1 MKREVTLGAA
11 ATFLLLLLL
20 SCSGPSAPEVTAP
33 EVTKA
38 DIAPFFSKLDGIAAA
53 RNAEE
58 LISYYADDAVLVI
71 YSKGPDDK
79 VEQEFDRKTFSEMM
93 AANFGKTLEYS
104 SERDFLL
111 IAPGRKRS
119 ELIVE
124 SMLVETIRSV
134 DQTIKSTSRN
144 LYRLMPDERGYLIR
158 SHTAEMIDIQVIPVA
173 LPKPEAGE
181 ELEKDGESDAMEPA
195 SVMSAE
201 KPKAEGESDAVE
213 PAKVMPGS

>member
-20 SCSGPSAPEVTAP
+20 SCSGPSGPEVT
-33 EVTKA
+33 EA

-71 YSKGPDDK
+71 YSKGPDGK

-104 SERDFLL
+104 SERDFLFV
-111 IAPGRKRS
+111 ASGRRKS
-119 ELIVE
+119 EVLVE

-134 DQTIKSTSRN
+134 DQTINSTSRN
-144 LYRLMPDERGYLIR
+144 VYRLMPDERGYLITT
-158 SHTAEMIDIQVIPVA
+158 HNAEMIDIQVIPVA
-173 LPKPEAGE
+173 LPNPEAGE
-181 ELEKDGESDAMEPA
+181 DLEKHGEPDAAEQA
-195 SVMSAE
+195 SVMPAE

>member
-1 MKREVTLGAA
+1 MKRELTLGAA
-11 ATFLLLLLL
+11 AACLFLLLL
-20 SCSGPSAPEVTAP
+20 SCSGPAAPAPEVT
-33 EVTKA
+33 EA

-58 LISYYADDAVLVI
+58 LITYYADDAVPII
-71 YSKGPDDK
+71 YTKGPDGK

-93 AANFGKTLEYS
+93 AANFGRTLEYS

-119 ELIVE
+119 ELIAE

-144 LYRLMPDERGYLIR
+144 VYRLMPDERGFLIR

-173 LPKPEAGE
+173 LPKPETGE
-181 ELEKDGESDAMEPA
+181 DLEKHGK
-195 SVMSAE
+195 VH
-201 KPKAEGESDAVE
+201 AVE
-213 PAKVMPGS
+213 PVKVMPGP

>member
-20 SCSGPSAPEVTAP
+20 SCSGPSAPEVT
-33 EVTKA
+33 EA

-53 RNAEE
+53 RDAEE

-71 YSKGPDDK
+71 YTNGPDGK
-79 VEQEFDRKTFSEMM
+79 VEQEFDRQTFSEMM

-144 LYRLMPDERGYLIR
+144 VYRLMPDERGVP
-158 SHTAEMIDIQVIPVA
+158 H
-173 LPKPEAGE
+173 
-181 ELEKDGESDAMEPA
+181 
-195 SVMSAE
+195 
-201 KPKAEGESDAVE
+201 
-213 PAKVMPGS
+213 